1 MACPKNAAL
10 HGPKCRVMLHIIPV
24 LPAMYSPRALYHR
37 WRSMGL
43 ERDCPSIFYTGFTY
57 RGFVFYAA
65 LLYFRHE
72 VKHMK
77 IYIVEDDPE
86 IRELEQY
93 ALESSGFQAESFP
106 SAGPFYTALS
116 SSVPDLILLDIMLPG
131 EDGLTILRRLRTRSD
146 TCDTPVILVTAKDSE
161 LDTVRG
167 LDLGAD
173 DYLPKPFG
181 IMELISRVKA
191 RLRGSAAATPVQ
203 YHYGG
208 LYLSE
213 EKHLVTVDGEP
224 VELTYK
230 EFELLKLLL
239 SAPGNAFT
247 RDVIMERI
255 WGYHYELSS
264 RTLDMHVKTLRQKLG
279 KKGPMIQTIR
289 NVGFKLERLEE

>member
-1 MACPKNAAL
+1 
-10 HGPKCRVMLHIIPV
+10 
-24 LPAMYSPRALYHR
+24 
-37 WRSMGL
+37 
-43 ERDCPSIFYTGFTY
+43 
-57 RGFVFYAA
+57 
-65 LLYFRHE
+65 
-72 VKHMK
+72 MK
-77 IYIVEDDPE
+77 IFIVEDDPE

-93 ALESSGFQAESFP
+93 ALESSGFQAESFA

-116 SSVPDLILLDIMLPG
+116 AGTPDLILLDIMLSG
-131 EDGLTILRRLRTRSD
+131 EDGLTILRKLRTRMD
-146 TCDTPVILVTAKDSE
+146 TRDIPIILVTAKAAE

-191 RLRGSAAATPVQ
+191 RLRGAATAKFPAE
-203 YHYGG
+203 YSYGG

-213 EKHLVTVDGEP
+213 EKHLVTVDGTP

-247 RDVIMERI
+247 
-255 WGYHYELSS
+255 LS
-264 RTLDMHVKTLRQKLG
+264 LIH
-279 KKGPMIQTIR
+279 I
-289 NVGFKLERLEE
+289 

>member
-1 MACPKNAAL
+1 
-10 HGPKCRVMLHIIPV
+10 
-24 LPAMYSPRALYHR
+24 
-37 WRSMGL
+37 
-43 ERDCPSIFYTGFTY
+43 
-57 RGFVFYAA
+57 
-65 LLYFRHE
+65 
-72 VKHMK
+72 MK
-77 IYIVEDDPE
+77 IFIVEDDPE

-93 ALESSGFQAESFP
+93 ALESSGFQAESFA

-116 SSVPDLILLDIMLPG
+116 AGTPDLILLDIMLPG
-131 EDGLTILRRLRTRSD
+131 EDGLTILRKLRTRMD
-146 TCDTPVILVTAKDSE
+146 TRDIPIILVTAKASE

-191 RLRGSAAATPVQ
+191 RLRGAATAKLPAE
-203 YHYGG
+203 YSYGG
-208 LYLSE
+208 LLSE
-213 EKHLVTVDGEP
+213 EKHLVTVDGTP

-255 WGYHYELSS
+255 WGYNYELSS

-279 KKGPMIQTIR
+279 AKGAMVQTIR